1 MAGHNRAGVCRFPYG
16 GFVVDLRT
24 FRRVCYEAAARTVGT
39 VTGFRISDGVTPNFH
54 QAIITYPDRRVAV
67 VCLRDEPVLA
77 VALPRSL
84 DLTVARDRG
93 PLTFVDMPD
102 LAAALTDAGT
112 ALEGLRVLTRADL
125 DGPVSTADWPDVSAG
140 DLRYWSPGSLW
151 EALFNYWD

>member
-1 MAGHNRAGVCRFPYG
+1 
-16 GFVVDLRT
+16 VVDLRLL
-24 FRRVCYEAAARTVGT
+24 RRVCHQAAARTGGT

-54 QAIITYPDRRVAV
+54 QAILTYASRRVAV
-67 VCLRDEPVLA
+67 VCNRDAPILA
-77 VALPRSL
+77 LALPRSL
-84 DLTVARDRG
+84 DLTTARDCG

-125 DGPVSTADWPDVSAG
+125 DGPILPAEWPDISSD
-140 DLRYWSPGSLW
+140 DLRYWSPASLG